1 MNGPWDVWSDCTP
14 DCATHALPR
23 VPAPRIARR
32 GAAFARSVRRALT
45 DGERMA
51 DPVRLRA
58 HAGALLDAL
67 GVRVEGAAALTAGDG
82 TGTGTGNGPG
92 LGTGSGSGLGADS
105 GLGSGLGLGAGPGL
119 GLGAGPG
126 DTGPGTLIV
135 VNHISWLDILALL
148 AVEPVTLLAKREVGT
163 WPVVGGLARRAGTH
177 FIDRTSPR
185 RLQHTVREV
194 SELLGSGR
202 SVAVFPQATTWC
214 TADRGGFRRAT
225 FQAALDAGAPVRPVT
240 LGYTQQ
246 GLPSTVAAFCG
257 EDTFA
262 ASLRRVLAARALT
275 VRVTAHPVLNA
286 ADGFWDRRELAERA
300 ARLVLGGRPESGA
313 VAVAGEVAGA
323 VPRQAPARAA
333 LPPVPAG
340 PVPEVPVPEVPVP
353 EVPVPEVPVR
363 GPARPDTPAH
373 V

>member
-32 GAAFARSVRRALT
+32 GTAFARCVRRALT

-67 GVRVEGAAALTAGDG
+67 GVRVEGAAALTAGGRDGDG
-82 TGTGTGNGPG
+82 TGPGSGLGTGPGLGTSPGSGLGTANGPG
-92 LGTGSGSGLGADS
+92 LGTG
-105 GLGSGLGLGAGPGL
+105 
-119 GLGAGPG
+119 
-126 DTGPGTLIV
+126 PGTLIV
-135 VNHISWLDILALL
+135 INHISWLDILALL

-185 RLQHTVREV
+185 RLRHTVREV

-214 TADRGGFRRAT
+214 TADRGSFRRAT

-240 LGYTQQ
+240 LRYTQK

-286 ADGFWDRRELAERA
+286 ADGFWDRRELADRA
-300 ARLVLGGRPESGA
+300 ARAVLGGRPEPGA
-313 VAVAGEVAGA
+313 VAVPEF
-323 VPRQAPARAA
+323 
-333 LPPVPAG
+333 PVPAF
-340 PVPEVPVPEVPVP
+340 PVPGVPVPEVPVP
-353 EVPVPEVPVR
+353 GSATPET
-363 GPARPDTPAH
+363 PAR

>member
-14 DCATHALPR
+14 DCAAHALPR
-23 VPAPRIARR
+23 VPATRIARR
-32 GAAFARSVRRALT
+32 GAAFARCVRRALT

-67 GVRVEGAAALTAGDG
+67 GVRVEGAAALTAGNRDGDG
-82 TGTGTGNGPG
+82 TGPG
-92 LGTGSGSGLGADS
+92 YGIGFGSGSGLGPAN
-105 GLGSGLGLGAGPGL
+105 GLDFGTGPGP
-119 GLGAGPG
+119 ANGPG
-126 DTGPGTLIV
+126 PGPGTLIV
-135 VNHISWLDILALL
+135 INHISWLDILALL

-185 RLQHTVREV
+185 RLRHTVREV
-194 SELLGSGR
+194 SELLGAGR

-214 TADRGGFRRAT
+214 TADRGSFRRAT

-240 LGYTQQ
+240 LEYTQQ

-275 VRVTAHPVLNA
+275 VRVTAHPVLNP

-300 ARLVLGGRPESGA
+300 ARAVLGGRPEPGA
-313 VAVAGEVAGA
+313 VAVPEAGA
-323 VPRQAPARAA
+323 VA
-333 LPPVPAG
+333 
-340 PVPEVPVPEVPVP
+340 VPEVPVPQAPVP
-353 EVPVPEVPVR
+353 EVLVP
-363 GPARPDTPAH
+363 GPATPDAPAR

>member
-14 DCATHALPR
+14 DCAAHALPR
-23 VPAPRIARR
+23 VPAPRAARR
-32 GAAFARSVRRALT
+32 GAAFAGAVRRALT
-45 DGERMA
+45 DGARMA

-58 HAGALLDAL
+58 HAASLLDAL
-67 GVRVEGAAALTAGDG
+67 GVRVEGPAALTAGDG
-82 TGTGTGNGPG
+82 
-92 LGTGSGSGLGADS
+92 
-105 GLGSGLGLGAGPGL
+105 
-119 GLGAGPG
+119 
-126 DTGPGTLIV
+126 PGTLVV

-185 RLQHTVREV
+185 RLRHTVQEV

-214 TADRGGFRRAT
+214 TADRGAFRRAT
-225 FQAALDAGAPVRPVT
+225 FQAALDAEAPVRPVT
-240 LGYTQQ
+240 LDYTQQ

-275 VRVTAHPVLNA
+275 VRVTAHPLLTA
-286 ADGFWDRRELAERA
+286 ADGCPDRRELARRA
-300 ARLVLGGRPESGA
+300 AHAVLGGRPEAGA
-313 VAVAGEVAGA
+313 VARSGA
-323 VPRQAPARAA
+323 AAAVRRATPARAA
-333 LPPVPAG
+333 LRPAAALPDSPAAG
-340 PVPEVPVPEVPVP
+340 PPLP
-353 EVPVPEVPVR
+353 
-363 GPARPDTPAH
+363 GPGPGAAPHAPAPHPPAH